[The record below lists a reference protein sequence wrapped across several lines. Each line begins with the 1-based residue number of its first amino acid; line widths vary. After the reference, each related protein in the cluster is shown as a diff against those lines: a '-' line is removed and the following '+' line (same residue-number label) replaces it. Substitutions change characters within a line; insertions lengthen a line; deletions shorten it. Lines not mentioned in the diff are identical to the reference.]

1 MSPID
6 RAVRLASTPYG
17 VRATKDGR
25 YWLTYAGNVIGEEF
39 STLNRAHALWL
50 YLGCRDNALALA
62 TALGAL

>member
-17 VRATKDGR
+17 VRAAKDGR

-39 STLNRAHALWL
+39 STLNRGQALWL
-50 YLGCRDNALALA
+50 YLGCRDNALTLA